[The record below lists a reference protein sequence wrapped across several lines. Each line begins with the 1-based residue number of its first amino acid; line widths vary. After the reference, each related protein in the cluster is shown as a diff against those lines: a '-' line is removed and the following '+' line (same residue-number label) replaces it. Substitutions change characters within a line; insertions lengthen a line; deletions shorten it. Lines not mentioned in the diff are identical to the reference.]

1 MINALR
7 NRGRYDTI
15 RLCNKSEKSER
26 EESSVRFYM
35 PADVYE
41 EENCVVNHAADLAR
55 LGSHALIVTG
65 SHSAERNGS
74 LHDVTEALESCRIR
88 WTHFNEVEENPSVDT
103 VMRAR
108 DLGLVRGC
116 DFVIGVGGGSPM
128 DAAKAIAL
136 MMRHGEADESYLFD
150 ASAQTDPL
158 PIVCIPT
165 TCGTGSEVTAASIL
179 TRPAIRKKGAIP
191 HLIFADLALL
201 DGKYLK
207 NAPRHVLA
215 NTTMDAFAHLV
226 ESYLNAKATPYSR
239 MCVAAGLK
247 EWAGN
252 KDMVLGKREVTA
264 EACAAMLRASAFG
277 GMSIAQTGTVLP
289 HGLSYAV
296 TVHTG
301 MAHGKACGFFL
312 RNYMAK
318 ADPADREA
326 VLSMAGF
333 ADVDE
338 FEAYY
343 RATCGRDDVPDAV
356 LELAVRDL
364 LTNPAK
370 MALAPFAV
378 DEAVLRGIAGLGEV

>member
-1 MINALR
+1 M
-7 NRGRYDTI
+7 
-15 RLCNKSEKSER
+15 
-26 EESSVRFYM
+26 RFYM
-35 PADVYE
+35 PANVFE

-74 LHDVTEALESCRIR
+74 LHDVAEALESRRIK
-88 WTHFNEVEENPSVDT
+88 WTHFNGVEENPSVDT

-108 DLGLVRGC
+108 DLGLEEGC

-150 ASAQTDPL
+150 RSARTDPL
-158 PIVCIPT
+158 PIACIPT

-179 TRPAIRKKGAIP
+179 TRPAMKKKSAIP
-191 HLIFADLALL
+191 HKIFADLALL
-201 DGKYLK
+201 DGKYLA

-226 ESYLNAKATPYSR
+226 ESYLNAAATPYSR
-239 MCVAAGLK
+239 MCAEAGLK
-247 EWAGN
+247 EWARN
-252 KDMVLGKREVTA
+252 KDVVLGKREVTA
-264 EACAAMLRASAFG
+264 KDCASMLRASAFG

-312 RNYMAK
+312 RNYMAE
-318 ADPADREA
+318 AAPADRAA
-326 VLSMAGF
+326 VLSLADF

-343 RATCGRDDVPDAV
+343 RATCGRDAVSDAV
-356 LELAVRDL
+356 LETAVQDL
-364 LTNPAK
+364 LANRAK

-378 DEAVLRGIAGLGEV
+378 DETVLRRVAGLGDA